1 MTDDT
6 EWIDV
11 TEADDAAALR
21 YALVIEW
28 STEDQ
33 AFVVSVPDIPRLHT
47 HGATREEAAAM
58 GNEAVALWLAGAR
71 ETGIRIPP
79 PSFSALRK
87 RPAAPDAERIRQIR
101 QRLDLSLPEAAISA
115 EVPGEGSKQPGDAVL
130 TEKELKA
137 LQKKNLINALKQAN
151 WRVSGKTGA
160 AELLGIRPTTLN
172 DRIRAFGIKK
182 PH

>member
-101 QRLDLSLPEAAISA
+101 QRLDLSQQAFAEMLNVSVATVRSWEQGVRTPDGASIRLLDIAERHPEALLSA
-115 EVPGEGSKQPGDAVL
+115 
-130 TEKELKA
+130 
-137 LQKKNLINALKQAN
+137 
-151 WRVSGKTGA
+151 
-160 AELLGIRPTTLN
+160 
-172 DRIRAFGIKK
+172 
-182 PH
+182 